1 MEPAAGRPEAG
12 SPLAYELPLG
22 ATPAGDGTTTFRVW
36 APHARE
42 VAVEVRGAD
51 APLAPE
57 GQGVF
62 AGAVAAGAGDDYR
75 YVIDGGRRLPDPC
88 SRFQPEGVRGPSRVV
103 DPGAFAWTAD
113 GWGGLGLAD
122 LVVYEL
128 HVGTFTPEGTFAAAA
143 ERFAGLRELG
153 VTAVELMPVGTFPG
167 RRNWGY
173 DGLYTWAP
181 HPAYGGPEALAG
193 MVDAAHAAGLGV
205 ILDVVPNHLGPGT
218 EAFEAFGPW
227 FTDRYGTPWGRAMNF
242 DDRHSGG
249 VREWAVQGACMWV
262 RDYRVDG
269 LRVDAVHAVYDAGA
283 RHVMA
288 ELTARVH
295 QAAGGRAVLIAESD
309 LNDPTV
315 VRGDAGGGWGFD
327 AQWADDLHHALH
339 ALVTGERDGYYGDF
353 GTVADL
359 AAATARPFAY
369 DGRWSAF
376 RRRRHGAPA
385 AGLPPER
392 FVACSQ
398 NHDQVGNRAAGDRPP
413 AEVLRL
419 SAMWVILSPFTP
431 MLFMG
436 EEHGERRPFQF
447 FTDHIDPYIADATRE
462 GRRRELAEFTGFGAE
477 APDPQDPD
485 TFARSVI
492 DPAGGDPG
500 IRALYRDLLAL
511 RRRLPRGG
519 AEVRYDEEGGWIG
532 MRRGDLEVVGNFR
545 DGPAEVAV
553 DAGEVVLASGGGVGL
568 EDGRLRLPAF
578 GGAVVR

>member
-1 MEPAAGRPEAG
+1 MDREAL
-12 SPLAYELPLG
+12 PFERPLG
-22 ATPAGDGTTTFRVW
+22 ATPADDGTTTFRVW

-51 APLAPE
+51 APLTPE

-75 YVIDGGRRLPDPC
+75 YVIDGGARLPDPC

-103 DPGAFAWTAD
+103 DPGAFRWTATA
-113 GWGGLGLAD
+113 WEGLRLRD

-128 HVGTFTPEGTFAAAA
+128 HVGTFTPKGTFAAAA
-143 ERFAGLRELG
+143 RRFGELRELG

-167 RRNWGY
+167 ERNWGY
-173 DGLYTWAP
+173 DGLYAWAP
-181 HPAYGGPEALAG
+181 HPAYGGPEGLAG
-193 MVDAAHAAGLGV
+193 LVDAAHAEGLGV

-227 FTDRYGTPWGRAMNF
+227 FTDRHGTPWGRAMNF
-242 DDRHSGG
+242 DDRDCGG

-283 RHVMA
+283 RHVLA
-288 ELTARVH
+288 ELTTRARA
-295 QAAGGRAVLIAESD
+295 AAGGDVVLIAESD
-309 LNDPTV
+309 LNDPAV
-315 VRGDAGGGWGFD
+315 VRGGAEGGWGFD

-339 ALVTGERDGYYGDF
+339 ALVTGERDGYYGDV
-353 GTVADL
+353 GAVADL

-369 DGRWSAF
+369 DGRWSPL

-385 AGLPPER
+385 TGIAPER

-398 NHDQVGNRAAGDRPP
+398 NHDQVGNRALGDRPP
-413 AEVLRL
+413 AATLRL
-419 SAMWVILSPFTP
+419 SAMWVLLSPFTP

-436 EEHGERRPFQF
+436 EEHGERRPFRF
-447 FTDHIDPYIADATRE
+447 FTDHIDPSIADATRE
-462 GRRRELAEFTGFGAE
+462 GRRREFAEFAGFGGE
-477 APDPQDPD
+477 VPDPQDPE
-485 TFARSVI
+485 TFARSAI

-500 IRALYRDLLAL
+500 VRALYRDLLAL
-511 RRRLPRGG
+511 RRTLPRGP
-519 AEVRYDEEGGWIG
+519 AEVRFDEGGGWIG
-532 MRRGDLEVVGNFR
+532 MRRGDVEVVGNFR
-545 DGPAEVAV
+545 GDTAEVAV
-553 DAGEVVLASGGGVGL
+553 EARELVLASGGGVGL
-568 EDGRLRLPAF
+568 EGGRLRLPALS
-578 GGAVVR
+578 GAVVR